1 MKVRRLGR
9 RARATVF
16 DIRVVA
22 RGEDSVVAGGGNGG
36 GGSGG
41 VGVGGGLRATQPR
54 G

>member
-1 MKVRRLGR
+1 LKIRRLGR

-22 RGEDSVVAGGGNGG
+22 RGEDSVAADGGNGG
-36 GGSGG
+36 GGGSG